1 MSRHKEMS
9 EKARTLMEKFRTE
22 NGKSLDNE
30 DVSFEKIH
38 NNLLH
43 VYIFLFLLSYLISW
57 SDSNVYV
64 NMLGN

>member
-30 DVSFEKIH
+30 DVSFEKTILIYS
-38 NNLLH
+38 NICL
-43 VYIFLFLLSYLISW
+43 YIYFSCHIYLA
-57 SDSNVYV
+57 
-64 NMLGN
+64 GATATFT